1 MFPLLLLWP
10 GPNYIQGIVW
20 IFQRGVTLWQTEGIH
35 QIFMLTF
42 MPCLLNVTKKKPL
55 REGGSQAPQDSTGY
69 ALVYVIRKRVIKSAV
84 LRKFD

>member
-1 MFPLLLLWP
+1 MFPLS
-10 GPNYIQGIVW
+10 IVW

-42 MPCLLNVTKKKPL
+42 MPWLLNVTKKKAFKG
-55 REGGSQAPQDSTGY
+55 RGSQAPQDSTGY
-69 ALVYVIRKRVIKSAV
+69 ALVYVIKKRVIKSAV